1 MITRED
7 LEQAI
12 CECQAEREPNAN
24 TCIKLAAFL
33 TIRELLYNTPEPNPA
48 PDVSH
53 ETLNYSYAAPP
64 DVSHETIPDT
74 VYIDSGSEFAK
85 AINGMDETSAWLLM
99 EELMSTIKIVF
110 PRLYDGVMR
119 KIKKS

>member
-24 TCIKLAAFL
+24 TCMKLAAFL
-33 TIRELLYNTPEPNPA
+33 TIREQLFSTPSPNPTL
-48 PDVSH
+48 DVSP
-53 ETLNYSYAAPP
+53 ETLGYSYAATPEAT
-64 DVSHETIPDT
+64 SNT
-74 VYIDSGSEFAK
+74 VYIDGDSEFAE
-85 AINGMDETSAWLLM
+85 AINGMDETSAWRLM
-99 EELMSTIKIVF
+99 DELMSTIKIVV

>member
-12 CECQAEREPNAN
+12 CECQAEREPNSS

-33 TIRELLYNTPEPNPA
+33 TIKNYLYSSEEQQPNR
-48 PDVSH
+48 
-53 ETLNYSYAAPP
+53 YSYASEP
-64 DVSHETIPDT
+64 DNVSIA
-74 VYIDSGSEFAK
+74 SGTEFAE
-85 AINGMDETSAWLLM
+85 AVNGMKSEKAWALM
-99 EELMSTIKIVF
+99 DELMSTLQVIN

-119 KIKKS
+119 RIKSS

>member
-12 CECQAEREPNAN
+12 CECQAEREPNSN

-33 TIRELLYNTPEPNPA
+33 TIKNCLFSQSSKV
-48 PDVSH
+48 DG
-53 ETLNYSYAAPP
+53 YSYAPPP
-64 DVSHETIPDT
+64 DAFKIVSFEGDN
-74 VYIDSGSEFAK
+74 DFAK
-85 AINGMDETSAWLLM
+85 AINGMDEESAWRLM
-99 EELMSTIKIVF
+99 DELMSTIKVVI

-119 KIKKS
+119 KIKNS

>member
-24 TCIKLAAFL
+24 TCIKLAAFYTL
-33 TIRELLYNTPEPNPA
+33 RDRIC
-48 PDVSH
+48 PDRPQ
-53 ETLNYSYAAPP
+53 TYSYAAEPP
-64 DVSHETIPDT
+64 HVSRETTRIES
-74 VYIDSGSEFAK
+74 DSDFIK
-85 AINGMDETSAWLLM
+85 AINEADMGNVLKIMDELM
-99 EELMSTIKIVF
+99 DTLKVIN

-119 KIKKS
+119 RIQTS

>member
-12 CECQAEREPNAN
+12 CECQAERTPNSN

-33 TIRELLYNTPEPNPA
+33 TIKNCLFSQPQTSENF
-48 PDVSH
+48 DG
-53 ETLNYSYAAPP
+53 YSYAPPP
-64 DVSHETIPDT
+64 DEFKVVSFEG
-74 VYIDSGSEFAK
+74 DSDFAK
-85 AINGMDETSAWLLM
+85 AINGTDEKSAWRLM
-99 EELMSTIKIVF
+99 DELMSTIKVVI

-119 KIKKS
+119 KIKSA

>member
-33 TIRELLYNTPEPNPA
+33 TIKDYLFSA
-48 PDVSH
+48 PS
-53 ETLNYSYAAPP
+53 EEMSGYSYAPP
-64 DVSHETIPDT
+64 PNISYDENKVIPFDR
-74 VYIDSGSEFAK
+74 DSDFAG
-85 AINGMDETSAWLLM
+85 AIVGKDAISAWQLM
-99 EELMSTIKIVF
+99 DELMSTLKVLN
-110 PRLYDGVMR
+110 PRLYDGVLR
-119 KIKKS
+119 KLKSS